1 MFDPFSNL
9 GFSIVRETI
18 KTSRDNFIHLAA
30 AVRYC
35 KKCVMPDTKPDLSLN
50 KDGICDA
57 CLSTEKKEKVDWDAR
72 KKEMAKIL
80 EKYRSKDGRNYDCII
95 PVSGGKDSTF
105 QTLTIKEMGF
115 NPLCVTFEP
124 THPTELGKRNLAN
137 LRKLGVDL
145 ISIEK
150 NPDVYRKLC
159 WEGFTKVGDH
169 DWPNHVGIFTAPV
182 RVAVNYKVPLIIWGE
197 NPQLEYGGPASA
209 SDSAVLDRNWLNT
222 YGGLLNLKIEDMIGR
237 NGLTR
242 KDLMP
247 YIYPSEEELRNV
259 GVTGLFL
266 GYYIKWDARRQ
277 VELIKKRG
285 FSVSDGPIEGTY
297 VDYENLDCNLVSIH
311 DYLKYTKYGF
321 GRASDHAS
329 IDIRNGRISR
339 KRALELVKKYDGKLF
354 RHRVSQFCE
363 FFGISEDQFFK
374 IVDGYTNKKIFKMDD
389 RGRFIR
395 DVEGN
400 LVNLAIAQQ
409 MQACGID

>member
-1 MFDPFSNL
+1 
-9 GFSIVRETI
+9 
-18 KTSRDNFIHLAA
+18 
-30 AVRYC
+30 
-35 KKCVMPDTKPDLSLN
+35 MPDTKPDLSLD

-57 CLSTEKKEKVDWDAR
+57 CLSADKKEKIDWDDR
-72 KKEMAKIL
+72 KKELVKIL
-80 EKYRSKDGRNYDCII
+80 EKYCNKDGSNYDCVV

-105 QTLTIKEMGF
+105 QTLTIKELGF

-124 THPTELGKRNLAN
+124 THPTELGRRNLAN

-209 SDSAVLDRNWLNT
+209 SDNAVLDRKWLNT
-222 YGGLLNLKIEDMIGR
+222 YGGLLNLKIEDMVGR

-247 YIYPSEEELRNV
+247 YMYPSEEELRKV

-277 VELIKKRG
+277 VESIKKHG
-285 FSVSDGPIEGTY
+285 FSVSDKPIEGTY

-321 GRASDHAS
+321 GRASDHAA

-339 KRALELVKKYDGKLF
+339 KHAFELVKKYDGKLF
-354 RHRVSQFCE
+354 KHRVSQFCE
-363 FFGISEDQFFK
+363 FFGIAEDQFFK
-374 IVDGYTNKKIFKMDD
+374 IVDGYTNKKIFKIDD
-389 RGRFIR
+389 KGRFVR
-395 DVEGN
+395 DSEGN
-400 LVNLAIAQQ
+400 LVNTALTPELKSYAIE
-409 MQACGID
+409 